1 MLVKDKDRKFSQF
14 RRRMWLDYCD
24 EHYGSAL
31 SEEEYYKKYNKRLL
45 AQYASY
51 LNGEYMSLLVSIEHY
66 NPFEYP
72 WMFDYYVLQNQM
84 HWMPESVP
92 LHNDVKD
99 WQDLSKEE
107 KNLLTQIFR
116 LFTQSDVDVGSGYID
131 KYMRIFKKPEARM
144 MMCSFANMESILQH
158 AYSLLLYTVGMPDI
172 EYKAFAE
179 YEEMSDKHDY
189 VGEFKPTLKDKK
201 SIAKTLAV
209 YSAFTE
215 GLQLFSSFAILLN
228 FPRFGRM
235 KGMGQIVTYSI
246 RDESMHVEAMTK
258 LFREFIQEHLEIWT
272 DDFKKELYDICRKM
286 VELEDK
292 FLDLV
297 FDMGNIEGLTKKDM
311 YAYNR
316 YIADRRLLQLGLK
329 TNFGQKDNPLGW
341 IDEVMGV
348 EHQNFFEGRAT
359 SYMKAGL
366 RGKQNIIT
374 FNEIKNEEEQK
385 VEGS

>member
-1 MLVKDKDRKFSQF
+1 
-14 RRRMWLDYCD
+14 
-24 EHYGSAL
+24 
-31 SEEEYYKKYNKRLL
+31 
-45 AQYASY
+45 
-51 LNGEYMSLLVSIEHY
+51 MSLLKTRNY
-66 NPFEYP
+66 YKPFEYP
-72 WMFDYYVLQNQM
+72 WMFDYCKLQNQM
-84 HWMPESVP
+84 HWMTESVP
-92 LHNDVKD
+92 LHTDVKD
-99 WQDLSKEE
+99 WQDIPPAE

-116 LFTQSDVDVGSGYID
+116 LFTQSDVDVASGYID
-131 KYMRIFKKPEARM
+131 KYMPMFKKPEARM
-144 MMCSFANMESILQH
+144 MMSSFANMESIHQD
-158 AYSLLLYTVGMPDI
+158 AYSVLLDTVGMPEI

-179 YEEMSDKHDY
+179 YEEMSAKHDY
-189 VGEFKPTLKDKK
+189 VSTFKPRKNDKRT
-201 SIAKTLAV
+201 IAKTLAV

-228 FPRFGRM
+228 FPRFGKM

-258 LFREFIQEHLEIWT
+258 LFREFIKENLDIWT
-272 DDFKKELYDICRKM
+272 DDFKGELYQICREM

-297 FDMGNIEGLTKKDM
+297 FEMGDLQGLTKKDM

-329 TNFGQKDNPLGW
+329 TNYDQRENPLGW

-366 RGKQNIIT
+366 RGKQDVVNFTEIN
-374 FNEIKNEEEQK
+374 NESN
-385 VEGS
+385 GS

>member
-1 MLVKDKDRKFSQF
+1 MSLLKTR
-14 RRRMWLDYCD
+14 
-24 EHYGSAL
+24 
-31 SEEEYYKKYNKRLL
+31 EYYK
-45 AQYASY
+45 
-51 LNGEYMSLLVSIEHY
+51 
-66 NPFEYP
+66 PFDYP
-72 WMFDYYVLQNQM
+72 WMYDYYKLQNQM

-92 LHNDVKD
+92 LHTDVKD
-99 WQDLSKEE
+99 WQDITDKE

-116 LFTQSDVDVGSGYID
+116 LFTQSDVDVASGYID
-131 KYMRIFKKPEARM
+131 RYMKIFRKPEARM
-144 MMCSFANMESILQH
+144 MMGSFANMEAIHQD
-158 AYSLLLYTVGMPDI
+158 AYSLLLDTVGMPEI

-179 YEEMSDKHDY
+179 YEEMSDKHEYISD
-189 VGEFKPTLKDKK
+189 LKTVRSDKQ

-228 FPRFGRM
+228 FPRFGKM

-246 RDESMHVEAMTK
+246 RDESMHVEAMTR
-258 LFREFIQEHLEIWT
+258 LFREFIQENLDIWT
-272 DDFKKELYDICRKM
+272 DKFKKELYDICRHM
-286 VELEDK
+286 VKLEDK

-297 FDMGNIEGLTKKDM
+297 FDMGDIEGLTKKDM

-329 TNFGQKDNPLGW
+329 TNFDQRENPLPW
-341 IDEVMGV
+341 LDEVTGV

-366 RGKQNIIT
+366 RGRQDKIT
-374 FNEIKNEEEQK
+374 FANLESDN
-385 VEGS
+385 G

>member
-1 MLVKDKDRKFSQF
+1 MSILGTR
-14 RRRMWLDYCD
+14 
-24 EHYGSAL
+24 EHY
-31 SEEEYYKKYNKRLL
+31 K
-45 AQYASY
+45 
-51 LNGEYMSLLVSIEHY
+51 
-66 NPFEYP
+66 PFEYP

-99 WQDLSKEE
+99 WQELSKEE

-144 MMCSFANMESILQH
+144 MMTSFANMESIHQH
-158 AYSLLLYTVGMPDI
+158 AYSLLLDTVGMPET

-179 YEEMSDKHDY
+179 YEEMANKHDY
-189 VGEFKPTLKDKK
+189 VGDFKPTLKDKQ

-235 KGMGQIVTYSI
+235 QGMGQIVTYSI

-258 LFREFIQEHLEIWT
+258 LFQEFIQEHLEIWT

-286 VELEDK
+286 VSLEDK

-297 FDMGNIEGLTKKDM
+297 FDMGNLEGLTKKDM

-341 IDEVMGV
+341 IDEVMGGV

-374 FNEIKNEEEQK
+374 FSEIKNEEEQK